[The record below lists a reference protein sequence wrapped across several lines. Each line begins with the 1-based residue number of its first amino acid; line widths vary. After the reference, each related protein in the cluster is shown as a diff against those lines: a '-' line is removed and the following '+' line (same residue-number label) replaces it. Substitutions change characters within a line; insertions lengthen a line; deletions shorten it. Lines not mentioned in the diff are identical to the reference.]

1 MSKDT
6 EEVKKNWFPG
16 RAMFEVTKRCA
27 QRCVHCYIDDFSGE
41 GELNTE
47 EAKAVIRQLYEL
59 NCLELTFT
67 GGEVFMRKD
76 FMELLRYARELHFNI
91 IIYTEA
97 NLIDEEIA
105 DQLKAIA
112 PWKLEVTLLGPDAE
126 LHDRLVQKKGAFERT
141 LRGIKLLLE
150 RNIRVTG
157 KTILMKENS
166 EAYPRLRELF
176 DELGIP
182 HIADPLV
189 TPKIDGDCSVV
200 SRRLD
205 KPEMKSLLGDDS
217 IAPGTIM
224 LGTSMYSDA
233 MNQSRDLPM
242 CKAGLSFMHIDA
254 DGSVLACVALP
265 VSAGNVREQSL
276 KEIWDNSELF
286 NKLRETTMKDLDGCA
301 DCELYVLCYRC
312 PGLALLEDGD
322 MYGPSKTGCENA
334 EIKRELQMDKAA
346 RQQEVNPPDQDSAS
360 G

>member
-1 MSKDT
+1 MSKT
-6 EEVKKNWFPG
+6 YFPG

-27 QRCVHCYIDDFSGE
+27 QRCVHCYIDDFSGK

-47 EAKAVIRQLYEL
+47 EAKKVIRELDEL

-157 KTILMKENS
+157 KTILIQMLAGMINDYCEIAGYPFHYENFGVDQIS
-166 EAYPRLRELF
+166 SYQGKSGQNCKAF
-176 DELGIP
+176 VDNV
-182 HIADPLV
+182 HNPLA
-189 TPKIDGDCSVV
+189 IGF
-200 SRRLD
+200 
-205 KPEMKSLLGDDS
+205 
-217 IAPGTIM
+217 GTIDDIDQVAAQR
-224 LGTSMYSDA
+224 SDDQA
-233 MNQSRDLPM
+233 A
-242 CKAGLSFMHIDA
+242 AG
-254 DGSVLACVALP
+254 
-265 VSAGNVREQSL
+265 
-276 KEIWDNSELF
+276 
-286 NKLRETTMKDLDGCA
+286 
-301 DCELYVLCYRC
+301 
-312 PGLALLEDGD
+312 
-322 MYGPSKTGCENA
+322 
-334 EIKRELQMDKAA
+334 
-346 RQQEVNPPDQDSAS
+346 QQEVTAVLMEAFAGAS
-360 G
+360 TVVRGNCSFGMFSNYPENVDDALRQRAGARWLVDGPQSLDDYIDIFALLAGKNHSIPLGAHDLFANQEIKQAVARS